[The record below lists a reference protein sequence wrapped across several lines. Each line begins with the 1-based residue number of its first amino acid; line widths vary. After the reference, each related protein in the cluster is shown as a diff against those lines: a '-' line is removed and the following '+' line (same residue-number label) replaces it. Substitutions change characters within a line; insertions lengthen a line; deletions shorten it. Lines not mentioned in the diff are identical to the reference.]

1 MKQTKTR
8 QTKSNSMII
17 HVGAGSDA
25 YGKKILQDPDRIIR
39 QDFLIGLQEWIF
51 LCKIVVADFIQD
63 SFVCVWACG
72 CGRVGVGVSKVVKKS
87 NLQLERLVPDR
98 IEGPGLHRGVDQP
111 LAVTRYP
118 NRAVRIAQSCNTHL
132 KKNSI

>member
-72 CGRVGVGVSKVVKKS
+72 CGRVQSRQKVKLAIGAS
-87 NLQLERLVPDR
+87 RSRQDR
-98 IEGPGLHRGVDQP
+98 GSW
-111 LAVTRYP
+111 A
-118 NRAVRIAQSCNTHL
+118 SSWC
-132 KKNSI
+132 